1 VIIGL
6 CGQAGCGKSTA
17 AAFLERE
24 GFVPLA
30 LATPLYEALA
40 AITGIPVESLQDRA
54 AKELPIPGIGKSP
67 RFLLQTLGTEWGR
80 GMVSQTLWIDRLM
93 RQVEHWAAAGRG
105 VTVCDVRFND
115 EAEAIIAAGGK
126 IWRIYRE
133 EHWIGGEAARHS
145 SEAGIDDR
153 YISRRLYNRGD
164 LDAFKG
170 QVMTALAAERHS
182 ESLLAV
188 TMTQDP

>member
-1 VIIGL
+1 MIIGL

-30 LATPLYEALA
+30 LAAPLYEALA

-54 AKELPIPGIGKSP
+54 TKELPIPGIGKSP

-105 VTVCDVRFND
+105 VTVCL
-115 EAEAIIAAGGK
+115 AAGGK

-145 SEAGIDDR
+145 SEAGIDER
-153 YISRRLYNRGD
+153 YISRRIYNRGD
-164 LDAFKG
+164 LDAFEG

-182 ESLLAV
+182 ERLLAA
-188 TMTQDP
+188 TM

>member
-1 VIIGL
+1 MIIGL

-17 AAFLERE
+17 AAILERE

-30 LATPLYEALA
+30 LAAPLYEALA

-54 AKELPIPGIGKSP
+54 TKELPLPGLGKSP

-80 GMVSQTLWIDRLM
+80 GMVSQTIWIDRLM

-115 EAEAIIAAGGK
+115 EAEAIIAAGGAV
-126 IWRIYRE
+126 WRIYRS

-145 SEAGIDDR
+145 SEAGIDER
-153 YISRRLYNRGD
+153 YISRRIYNHGD
-164 LDAFKG
+164 LAAFEG
-170 QVMTALAAERHS
+170 QLMTALAAERHS
-182 ESLLAV
+182 ERLLAA
-188 TMTQDP
+188 TM

>member
-1 VIIGL
+1 MIIGL

-40 AITGIPVESLQDRA
+40 AVTGIPVESLQDRA
-54 AKELPIPGIGKSP
+54 TKELPIPGIGKSP

-182 ESLLAV
+182 ERLLAV
-188 TMTQDP
+188 TMA

>member
-1 VIIGL
+1 MIIGL

-30 LATPLYEALA
+30 LAAPLYEALA

-54 AKELPIPGIGKSP
+54 TKELPIPGIGKSP
-67 RFLLQTLGTEWGR
+67 RYLLQTLGTEWGR

-115 EAEAIIAAGGK
+115 EAEAIIAAGGR
-126 IWRIYRE
+126 IWRVYRE

-145 SEAGIDDR
+145 SEAGIDER

-164 LDAFKG
+164 LDAFEG

-182 ESLLAV
+182 ERLLAA
-188 TMTQDP
+188 TM